1 MLATTVPCFKG
12 FGSLYI
18 SAIYVDTFSPSVR
31 VISIFY
37 DNEQQPQLS
46 YEECPYCEKYFH
58 KNSENNQTKCAL
70 GENKQDY

>member
-1 MLATTVPCFKG
+1 M
-12 FGSLYI
+12 SLI
-18 SAIYVDTFSPSVR
+18 NLRP
-31 VISIFY
+31 SIFY

-58 KNSENNQTKCAL
+58 KNSENNQTKYAL